1 MLSVTGDAVILE
13 FAAGAGPASSVTS
26 GDLGAGTGMGL
37 QSSSVSSGGL
47 FGSTGDLGGAGGGGG
62 GSGGGLSTGARH
74 GSQQEFGAQD

>member
-62 GSGGGLSTGARH
+62 GGGLSTGARH
-74 GSQQEFGAQD
+74 GSQQEFGVQD